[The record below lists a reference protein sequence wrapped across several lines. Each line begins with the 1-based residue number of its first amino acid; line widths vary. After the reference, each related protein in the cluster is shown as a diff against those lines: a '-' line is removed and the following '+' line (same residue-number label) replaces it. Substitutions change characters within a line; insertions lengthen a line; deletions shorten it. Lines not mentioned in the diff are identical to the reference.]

1 MVTRDLRRER
11 ALVLAQKNPV
21 AKVHRRKEAIK
32 EVKRLFEAEE
42 WEELSRAL
50 LPHVVVDKA
59 LDLAEFW
66 WRVRV
71 LCPPSVYVLNIFF
84 WDTST
89 PRSTWYSGVG
99 YLLAFC
105 APSNCPCCDPDK

>member
-1 MVTRDLRRER
+1 M
-11 ALVLAQKNPV
+11 
-21 AKVHRRKEAIK
+21 HRRKEAIK

-50 LPHVVVDKA
+50 LPDIVVDKA

-71 LCPPSVYVLNIFF
+71 SVICVSHFK
-84 WDTST
+84 T
-89 PRSTWYSGVG
+89 PASS
-99 YLLAFC
+99 F
-105 APSNCPCCDPDK
+105 

>member
-1 MVTRDLRRER
+1 M
-11 ALVLAQKNPV
+11 

-71 LCPPSVYVLNIFF
+71 HCPVL
-84 WDTST
+84 
-89 PRSTWYSGVG
+89 
-99 YLLAFC
+99 
-105 APSNCPCCDPDK
+105 

>member
-1 MVTRDLRRER
+1 M
-11 ALVLAQKNPV
+11 

-42 WEELSRAL
+42 WEDLSRAL
-50 LPHVVVDKA
+50 LPDIVVDKA

-71 LCPPSVYVLNIFF
+71 PVTFVSHLRPQ
-84 WDTST
+84 
-89 PRSTWYSGVG
+89 
-99 YLLAFC
+99 LLAC
-105 APSNCPCCDPDK
+105 NL

>member
-1 MVTRDLRRER
+1 M
-11 ALVLAQKNPV
+11 

-71 LCPPSVYVLNIFF
+71 PLSCPLICLSHFLEILVSLF
-84 WDTST
+84 
-89 PRSTWYSGVG
+89 
-99 YLLAFC
+99 
-105 APSNCPCCDPDK
+105 

>member
-1 MVTRDLRRER
+1 M
-11 ALVLAQKNPV
+11 

-50 LPHVVVDKA
+50 LPDIVVDKA

-71 LCPPSVYVLNIFF
+71 QSPH
-84 WDTST
+84 
-89 PRSTWYSGVG
+89 
-99 YLLAFC
+99 LLRPIQSLHLITVFRF
-105 APSNCPCCDPDK
+105 P

>member
-1 MVTRDLRRER
+1 M
-11 ALVLAQKNPV
+11 VLAQKNPV

-50 LPHVVVDKA
+50 LPDIVVDKA

-71 LCPPSVYVLNIFF
+71 CFLSHFSQSSIPASYF
-84 WDTST
+84 
-89 PRSTWYSGVG
+89 
-99 YLLAFC
+99 
-105 APSNCPCCDPDK
+105 

>member
-1 MVTRDLRRER
+1 MRRER

-66 WRVRV
+66 WKV
-71 LCPPSVYVLNIFF
+71 
-84 WDTST
+84 
-89 PRSTWYSGVG
+89 
-99 YLLAFC
+99 C
-105 APSNCPCCDPDK
+105 APVSVLILGSRLTHCL

>member
-1 MVTRDLRRER
+1 M
-11 ALVLAQKNPV
+11 

-50 LPHVVVDKA
+50 LPDIVVDKA

-71 LCPPSVYVLNIFF
+71 PSPHLLRPIQSLHLI
-84 WDTST
+84 TS
-89 PRSTWYSGVG
+89 R
-99 YLLAFC
+99 F
-105 APSNCPCCDPDK
+105 

>member
-1 MVTRDLRRER
+1 MTRELRKER
-11 ALVLAQKNPV
+11 AVVLAQKNPV

-42 WEELSRAL
+42 WEQLSRAL
-50 LPHVVVDKA
+50 LPHIVVDKT

-71 LCPPSVYVLNIFF
+71 HCPVLLFVLASLFVYTLI
-84 WDTST
+84 
-89 PRSTWYSGVG
+89 
-99 YLLAFC
+99 LASLF
-105 APSNCPCCDPDK
+105 N

>member
-1 MVTRDLRRER
+1 M
-11 ALVLAQKNPV
+11 

-42 WEELSRAL
+42 WEQLSRAL
-50 LPHVVVDKA
+50 LPHIVVDKT

-71 LCPPSVYVLNIFF
+71 PVLSLVFCHIF
-84 WDTST
+84 
-89 PRSTWYSGVG
+89 
-99 YLLAFC
+99 LARLF
-105 APSNCPCCDPDK
+105 

>member
-1 MVTRDLRRER
+1 M
-11 ALVLAQKNPV
+11 

-50 LPHVVVDKA
+50 LPDIVVDKA

-71 LCPPSVYVLNIFF
+71 PVTFVSHLRPQ
-84 WDTST
+84 
-89 PRSTWYSGVG
+89 
-99 YLLAFC
+99 LLACNFKTP
-105 APSNCPCCDPDK
+105 AYSL

>member
-1 MVTRDLRRER
+1 MRRER

-66 WRVRV
+66 WKVCASVSV
-71 LCPPSVYVLNIFF
+71 LVILIPSLDSQIK
-84 WDTST
+84 
-89 PRSTWYSGVG
+89 
-99 YLLAFC
+99 AQ
-105 APSNCPCCDPDK
+105 

>member
-1 MVTRDLRRER
+1 M
-11 ALVLAQKNPV
+11 

-50 LPHVVVDKA
+50 LPDIVVDKA

-71 LCPPSVYVLNIFF
+71 PVTFVSHLRPQ
-84 WDTST
+84 
-89 PRSTWYSGVG
+89 
-99 YLLAFC
+99 LLACNFLD
-105 APSNCPCCDPDK
+105 PLDFTYSRSNT

>member
-1 MVTRDLRRER
+1 MTRDLRRER

-50 LPHVVVDKA
+50 LPNVVVDKA

-66 WRVRV
+66 WKVCVPV
-71 LCPPSVYVLNIFF
+71 LVLVIQK
-84 WDTST
+84 
-89 PRSTWYSGVG
+89 
-99 YLLAFC
+99 L
-105 APSNCPCCDPDK
+105 

>member
-1 MVTRDLRRER
+1 MFLLIPFCHLCGIKAWDATKLAAATRDLRRER

-50 LPHVVVDKA
+50 LPDIVVDKA

-71 LCPPSVYVLNIFF
+71 PVIIKPQ
-84 WDTST
+84 
-89 PRSTWYSGVG
+89 
-99 YLLAFC
+99 LLASQFL
-105 APSNCPCCDPDK
+105 DPLDFS

>member
-1 MVTRDLRRER
+1 M
-11 ALVLAQKNPV
+11 

-42 WEELSRAL
+42 WEQLSRAL
-50 LPHVVVDKA
+50 LPHIVVDKT

-71 LCPPSVYVLNIFF
+71 HCPVLNLFVTLEGILASLFF
-84 WDTST
+84 LN
-89 PRSTWYSGVG
+89 P
-99 YLLAFC
+99 
-105 APSNCPCCDPDK
+105 PDSS

>member
-1 MVTRDLRRER
+1 MRRER

-66 WRVRV
+66 WKV
-71 LCPPSVYVLNIFF
+71 
-84 WDTST
+84 
-89 PRSTWYSGVG
+89 
-99 YLLAFC
+99 C
-105 APSNCPCCDPDK
+105 APVSVLLIPSLDSQIKAQ

>member
-1 MVTRDLRRER
+1 M
-11 ALVLAQKNPV
+11 

-66 WRVRV
+66 WKV
-71 LCPPSVYVLNIFF
+71 
-84 WDTST
+84 
-89 PRSTWYSGVG
+89 
-99 YLLAFC
+99 C
-105 APSNCPCCDPDK
+105 APVSVLVVQEFLSHH

>member
-1 MVTRDLRRER
+1 M
-11 ALVLAQKNPV
+11 

-71 LCPPSVYVLNIFF
+71 LCPQSVYVLNIFLQLNPKINILLRCGI
-84 WDTST
+84 ST
-89 PRSTWYSGVG
+89 GFLCSFELS
-99 YLLAFC
+99 LL
-105 APSNCPCCDPDK
+105 

>member
-1 MVTRDLRRER
+1 M
-11 ALVLAQKNPV
+11 

-71 LCPPSVYVLNIFF
+71 LCP
-84 WDTST
+84 
-89 PRSTWYSGVG
+89 
-99 YLLAFC
+99 
-105 APSNCPCCDPDK
+105 